1 MAILRTAPDRPAH
14 AATATPHGNMAG
26 IAIDLENW
34 GALSRWAEY
43 FGVGV
48 PELLRA
54 TKAVGPS
61 ASAVERWLARE
72 AARRDGG

>member
-1 MAILRTAPDRPAH
+1 MATLRAAPGQPVRMAS
-14 AATATPHGNMAG
+14 AAPHGNMSG

-61 ASAVERWLARE
+61 ATAVERWLARE